1 MNKRILPCLLAG
13 ALLLCGVQAYAAGGA
28 SDSLVSVSYLNNTFL
43 PALQQTL
50 QARAKTSTQ
59 AVYDAAIERLDGLGN
74 SYLASL
80 GGAESDSD
88 WNYST
93 SAAAQTVKRGDTLTL
108 AAGATLVWIEGA
120 ATASATLVDATSGTE
135 VFAGTRLTS
144 YHRYI
149 NGGEGTSVTI
159 SVLSDAASATVE
171 GAWSKT
177 ESSEDVTGFT
187 DLVQSKDWFYD
198 AVRYVTEQGPVPGCD
213 GPRSLHLPPPW
224 TAPCWP
230 RYSTAWRGS
239 RPWPIRGPSQMVAD
253 GPVVHGRNRVGGRQ
267 RNRQRPG
274 RWDLW
279 PRSEY
284 HQRAD
289 RLHALPLCRD
299 VSGAGCLPD
308 GRFDRLRRLPAV
320 SDWAQKG
327 MSWAVGAGII
337 SGADGGTLLPGNN
350 ASRAEVATMLQ
361 RFQNWANGT

>member
-13 ALLLCGVQAYAAGGA
+13 VLLLCGVQAYAAGGA

-88 WNYST
+88 WNYSA

-135 VFAGTRLTS
+135 MSAGTRLTS

-198 AVRYVTEQGPVPGCD
+198 AVRYVTEQGLFQGMTATQFAPTATMD
-213 GPRSLHLPPPW
+213 RSMLATVLYRMEGQPAMAYQGTFPD
-224 TAPCWP
+224 
-230 RYSTAWRGS
+230 
-239 RPWPIRGPSQMVAD
+239 VAD
-253 GPVVHGRNRVGGRQ
+253 GQWYTVGIEWAAANGIVNGLGDGTYGPAVSITREQ
-267 RNRQRPG
+267 IASMLYRYAGTYRG
-274 RWDLW
+274 L
-279 PRSEY
+279 
-284 HQRAD
+284 
-289 RLHALPLCRD
+289 D
-299 VSGAGCLPD
+299 VSQTGDLTVYAD
-308 GRFDRLRRLPAV
+308 YQRV
-320 SDWAQKG
+320 SDWAQEG